1 MTGTDAS
8 SVSLGGETAK
18 ATLAKF
24 TMAAIGF
31 VGTIVF
37 ARVLGPTGFG
47 GYYLLFS
54 LVKLVDR
61 AVSGWGSAS
70 KKRYSEATT
79 DGDEILGGQ
88 LAFTVVWVALSG
100 IALLIGSNWLVD
112 YTGLPEAPVMFAVL
126 LVAVTLYEPT
136 EQVVQARGLVGAAT
150 WIDAVRSMLTFPL
163 QLVFVLLGFG
173 AAGMAYG
180 LSVATLLV
188 VPLLWRF
195 IDGRPTLPSRD
206 TLRSL
211 WAYARYSIA
220 NSFLGKAYDRFDV
233 LLLGFLLTPA
243 AAGYYEVAFKLT
255 LPAAFVMMAA
265 SSGLMARVSLK
276 HSRNEPFAED
286 VSNTLAFTSVVA
298 IPIFFGAI
306 ALSERL
312 VVTLYGPAY
321 ADAAGLLVGL
331 AFYQVVTTQRGP
343 LSRTIDG
350 IDRPDV
356 NTVLSALTL
365 VSNVVLGIGLT
376 LEFGA
381 IGVVIATVLA
391 ESARYVA
398 SGLYVR
404 RTLPSVVVLPGTLLE
419 QTGAGMAMFGVVVLL
434 RRLIPVQRWFH
445 LVFIV
450 GIGAVVYGIALLL
463 VSRKLRV
470 TIGGVVRGSS
480 VERYTPNFVRRW

>member
-1 MTGTDAS
+1 MSGTDAS

-18 ATLAKF
+18 ATVARF

-70 KKRYSEATT
+70 KKRYSEAAA
-79 DGDEILGGQ
+79 DGDEILGAQ
-88 LAFTVVWVALSG
+88 LAFTVVWVVLSG

-150 WIDAVRSMLTFPL
+150 WIDTVRSTLTFPL
-163 QLVFVLLGFG
+163 QLAFVLLGFG

-195 IDGRPTLPSRD
+195 IDARPTLPSRE

-211 WAYARYSIA
+211 WAYAKYSIT

-243 AAGYYEVAFKLT
+243 VAGYYEVAFKLT
-255 LPAAFVMMAA
+255 LPAAFVTTAA
-265 SSGLMARVSLK
+265 SSGLMARVSHK
-276 HSRNEPFAED
+276 HSQGEPFVED
-286 VSNTLAFTSVVA
+286 VSNTLSFSSVLAV
-298 IPIFFGAI
+298 PMVFGAVV
-306 ALSERL
+306 LSERV
-312 VVTLYGPAY
+312 VVTLYGPEY
-321 ADAAGLLVGL
+321 APAAPFLIGL
-331 AFYQVVTTQRGP
+331 AAYQLLTTQQGP
-343 LSRTIDG
+343 LSRTIDA

-365 VSNVVLGIGLT
+365 GLNVVLGIALT
-376 LEFGA
+376 LEFGG
-381 IGVVIATVLA
+381 IGVVVATVIA
-391 ESARYVA
+391 ESIRYVVSA
-398 SGLYVR
+398 AYVH
-404 RTLPSVVVLPGTLLE
+404 RTLPEIVLLPRTLLE
-419 QTGAGMAMFGVVVLL
+419 QVGASVVMFGVVAALRRTVPIQRWYHLLAVIAAGAAVYGVVLL
-434 RRLIPVQRWFH
+434 F
-445 LVFIV
+445 
-450 GIGAVVYGIALLL
+450 A
-463 VSRKLRV
+463 SRKLRV
-470 TIGGVVRGSS
+470 TIAGIVRESGM
-480 VERYTPNFVRRW
+480 ERYAPEFVKQW

>member
-1 MTGTDAS
+1 MTDAS
-8 SVSLGGETAK
+8 SVSLGGETVK

-37 ARVLGPTGFG
+37 ARILGPTGFG

-88 LAFTVVWVALSG
+88 FAFTVVWVGLSG

-150 WIDAVRSMLTFPL
+150 WIDTARSTLTFPF
-163 QLVFVLLGFG
+163 QLAFVLLGFG

-180 LSVATLLV
+180 LAAATLLV
-188 VPLLWRF
+188 VPVLWRY
-195 IDGRPTLPSRD
+195 IDGRPTLPSRE

-211 WAYARYSIA
+211 WAYAKYSITNA
-220 NSFLGKAYDRFDV
+220 FLGQAYDRFDV

-243 AAGYYEVAFKLT
+243 VAGYYEVAFKLT
-255 LPAAFVMMAA
+255 LPAAFVMMTA
-265 SSGLMARVSLK
+265 SSGLMARVSHK
-276 HSRNEPFAED
+276 HSRDESFAED
-286 VSNTLAFTSVVA
+286 VSNTLAFSSVLAV
-298 IPIFFGAI
+298 PMLFGAL
-306 ALSERL
+306 ALSEQV

-321 ADAAGLLVGL
+321 AEAATFLIGL
-331 AFYQVVTTQRGP
+331 AVYQLLTTQRGP
-343 LSRTIDG
+343 LSRTIDA

-356 NTVLSALTL
+356 NTVLSVLTL
-365 VSNVVLGIGLT
+365 GINVVLGVALV
-376 LEFGA
+376 LEIGA
-381 IGVVIATVLA
+381 IGVVIATVIA
-391 ESARYVA
+391 ESIRYAVSA
-398 SGLYVR
+398 AYVHR
-404 RTLPSVVVLPGTLLE
+404 RLPEVVLLPRTLLE
-419 QTGAGMAMFGVVVLL
+419 QVGAATVMFGVVVLL
-434 RRLIPVQRWFH
+434 RGPVPVRRWYH
-445 LVFIV
+445 LLAVV
-450 GIGAVVYGIALLL
+450 GIGAIVYGAVLLMG
-463 VSRKLRV
+463 SRKLRV
-470 TIGGVVRGSS
+470 TIGGVVRGSDL
-480 VERYTPNFVRRW
+480 ERYTPNFVREW